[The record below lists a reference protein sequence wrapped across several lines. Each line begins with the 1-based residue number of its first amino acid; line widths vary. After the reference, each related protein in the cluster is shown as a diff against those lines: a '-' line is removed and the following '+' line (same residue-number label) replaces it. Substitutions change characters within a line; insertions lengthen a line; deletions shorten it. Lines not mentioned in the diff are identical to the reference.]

1 MDFKVKT
8 REEGTVPT
16 WGLKKGVRNK
26 RETPIYI
33 YIYIYIG
40 HDVCWCPELKDLQ
53 GKFPTGAFI
62 EKAKKN

>member
-26 RETPIYI
+26 RETPISLLI
-33 YIYIYIG
+33 FFMIFSKINDVLSKIG
-40 HDVCWCPELKDLQ
+40 PMRA
-53 GKFPTGAFI
+53 TA
-62 EKAKKN
+62 